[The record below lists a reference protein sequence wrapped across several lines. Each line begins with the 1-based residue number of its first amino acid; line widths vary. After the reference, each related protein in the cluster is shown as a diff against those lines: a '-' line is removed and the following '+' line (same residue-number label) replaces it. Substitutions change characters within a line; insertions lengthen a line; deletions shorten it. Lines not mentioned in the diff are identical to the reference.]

1 MSYEFNAAENEIIH
15 KTGKRTRLWGMLTLG
30 GGVLTALLGVSAALT
45 GGSFGVVAGIFYIL
59 LASIPIVSGRSFV
72 QAGNSLSS
80 VVTTEGNDLDHLLG
94 FASGHRS
101 HGYSLRGSL
110 RTEALA
116 DPVPVFGR
124 RNVTVIG
131 WNEY

>member
-30 GGVLTALLGVSAALT
+30 GGILTALLGVSAALT
-45 GGSFGVVAGIFYIL
+45 GGSFGVVAGIFYVL

-80 VVTTEGNDLDHLLG
+80 VVTTEGDDLDHLMASMTGLG
-94 FASGHRS
+94 NAFIIQSAAAAVWAALVLIGI
-101 HGYSLRGSL
+101 
-110 RTEALA
+110 ALA
-116 DPVPVFGR
+116 IAAPSFAG
-124 RNVTVIG
+124 
-131 WNEY
+131 